1 MVLFKLLDRS
11 LGLVSTLVLTRVLLP
26 ADFGLVAMA
35 MSLVA
40 LLELFGAFG
49 LDIALIQRANAT
61 RSHFDTA
68 WTLNVL
74 MASFIATM
82 LLALAW
88 PLCWFYGEPRLLPLV
103 CALALGSAVQGFE
116 NIGVV
121 AFRKDLD
128 FEREFRFLMT
138 KRLLTFCVSVSLALW
153 LRNYWALAISII
165 VSRFMGVAL
174 SYAVH
179 PFRPRLS
186 LAAIREFMHF
196 SKWLLAANIVSF
208 VKERSP
214 DFIVGKL
221 AGAHAVGVLSLSL
234 EIANLPG
241 SELIA
246 PINRAAFPRYAS
258 LAHDR
263 AALHRAFLSVLAL
276 IVLVL
281 TPIVTGTALVSPL
294 MVALLLGPNWAE
306 AAVIMKFAAF
316 LGLTY
321 LFLGTSHPL
330 MLAIGKPG
338 VFAKIYAVQVA
349 VMVPPMIFFTMRN
362 GVEGAA
368 LAYAITALAL
378 LPINVTIVAR
388 TADLPISSLLPA
400 VWRPFTAT
408 IVMYLGTSLVMPSI
422 DPATLPAGVAAWLL
436 AQYVMLGAAIYVTV
450 GIALW
455 LLSGRPEG
463 AEWSVLRVLGT
474 AWSQITGRL
483 APARS

>member
-11 LGLVSTLVLTRVLLP
+11 LGLISTLVLTHVLVP

-61 RSHFDTA
+61 RTHFDTA

-74 MASFIATM
+74 IASFVAGA

-88 PLCWFYGEPRLLPLV
+88 PLSWFYGEPRLLPLA

-116 NIGVV
+116 NIGIV
-121 AFRKDLD
+121 AFRKELD

-138 KRLLTFCVSVSLALW
+138 KRLLTFAVSVSLALW
-153 LRNYWALAISII
+153 LRNYWALAVGII
-165 VSRFMGVAL
+165 VSRVSGVVL

-186 LAAIREFMHF
+186 LATITEFMHF
-196 SKWLLAANIVSF
+196 SKWLLVANIF
-208 VKERSP
+208 AFLKERSP

-263 AALHRAFLSVLAL
+263 HALHREFLSVLSL
-276 IVLVL
+276 ITLVL
-281 TPIVTGTALVSPL
+281 TPIVTGIALVSPL
-294 MVALLLGPNWAE
+294 VVALLLGPKWAE
-306 AAVIMKFAAF
+306 AAMIMKFAAF
-316 LGLTY
+316 LGMTY
-321 LFLGTSHPL
+321 IFLGTSHPL
-330 MLAIGKPG
+330 LLAIGKPG
-338 VFAKIYAVQVA
+338 VFAKIYALQVA
-349 VMVPPMIFFTMRN
+349 VMVPPMIFFTVRS

-368 LAYAITALAL
+368 LAYAVTALAL
-378 LPINVTIVAR
+378 LPVNVTLVTR
-388 TADLPISSLLPA
+388 TAELPISSLLPA

-408 IVMYLGTSLVMPSI
+408 TVMYLGTWLAMPSI
-422 DPATLPAGVAAWLL
+422 DAASVAAGTAAWLL
-436 AQYVMLGAAIYVTV
+436 GQYVLLGAALYTVTGV
-450 GIALW
+450 ALW
-455 LLSGRPEG
+455 FLSGRPEG
-463 AEWSVLRVLGT
+463 PESSVFRLLGL
-474 AWSQITGRL
+474 AWSQIAGRL
-483 APARS
+483 APARP

>member
-11 LGLVSTLVLTRVLLP
+11 LGLISTLVLTRVLVP

-61 RSHFDTA
+61 RAHFDTA

-74 MASFIATM
+74 MASFVATA

-88 PLCWFYGEPRLLPLV
+88 PLSWFYGEPRLLPLA
-103 CALALGSAVQGFE
+103 CAFALGSAVQGFE
-116 NIGVV
+116 NIGIV
-121 AFRKDLD
+121 AFRKELD

-138 KRLLTFCVSVSLALW
+138 KRLLTFAVSVSLALW
-153 LRNYWALAISII
+153 LRNYWALAVGII
-165 VSRFMGVAL
+165 VSRASGVAL
-174 SYAVH
+174 SYALH

-186 LAAIREFMHF
+186 LATIAEFMHF
-196 SKWLLAANIVSF
+196 SKWLLAANIF
-208 VKERSP
+208 AFLKERSP

-263 AALHRAFLSVLAL
+263 NALHREFLSVLSL
-276 IVLVL
+276 ITLVL
-281 TPIVTGTALVSPL
+281 TPIVTGIALVSPL
-294 MVALLLGPNWAE
+294 VVALLFGPKWAE

-321 LFLGTSHPL
+321 IFLGTCHPL
-330 MLAIGKPG
+330 LLAIGKPG
-338 VFAKIYAVQVA
+338 VFAKIYALQVA
-349 VMVPPMIFFTMRN
+349 VMVPPMIFFTVRS

-368 LAYAITALAL
+368 LAYAVTALAL
-378 LPINVTIVAR
+378 LPVNVTLVTR
-388 TADLPISSLLPA
+388 TAALPIFSLLPA

-408 IVMYLGTSLVMPSI
+408 TVMYLGTWLAMPTI
-422 DPATLPAGVAAWLL
+422 DPATLAAGTAAWLL
-436 AQYVMLGAAIYVTV
+436 GQYVLLGAALYTATGV
-450 GIALW
+450 ALW

-463 AEWSVLRVLGT
+463 AESSVFRLLGF
-474 AWSQITGRL
+474 AWSQIAGRL
-483 APARS
+483 APARP